1 MRKLVLC
8 SGKVYY
14 DLIAERSRR
23 AIDDIAIG
31 RLEQISPFP
40 HDYLQA
46 FNAAHSRHTTGT
58 TLSKFRIVPCC
69 RKRQKNT
76 RTLRSFGAK
85 RSRRMP
91 ALGPTLIH
99 VFRLQCELLER

>member
-46 FNAAHSRHTTGT
+46 FNAPRSRHTKLDT
-58 TLSKFRIVPCC
+58 TLSKFRIVPVAG
-69 RKRQKNT
+69 RGKKI
-76 RTLRSFGAK
+76 
-85 RSRRMP
+85 P
-91 ALGPTLIH
+91 
-99 VFRLQCELLER
+99 ER